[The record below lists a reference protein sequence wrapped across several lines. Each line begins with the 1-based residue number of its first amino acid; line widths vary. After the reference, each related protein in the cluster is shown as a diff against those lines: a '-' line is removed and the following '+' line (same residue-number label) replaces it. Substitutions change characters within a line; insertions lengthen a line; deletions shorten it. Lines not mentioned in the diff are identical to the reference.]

1 MSKVKKAKEHKFL
14 NKHTVLGV
22 FLLMYFNFVLIDFV
36 FGAASAV
43 ICEHAGIDNK
53 TGLGAGAIIGS
64 ILALII
70 WFRFFSPEY
79 KWKPESGSW
88 GKSFRLLIPLYL
100 YWVFLFGTFGY
111 LSKSFPFGAISLSS
125 FLAAIMAGAGE
136 EVAFREVG
144 ISYLARQWKDENKII
159 LMAIIPAAA
168 FALTHVTNIVSMSFP
183 DVLKQALLTFFMG
196 VFLGAVY
203 IRTGNIWPIILGHSL
218 HDIMAFSASEKLSM
232 LGMNLPDWSV
242 TLLTVVEAGLL
253 ISGLYMLRKSKKAEI
268 IALWNKRWSRDTG
281 VTEEA

>member
-1 MSKVKKAKEHKFL
+1 MAREKKAKEHKFL

-79 KWKPESGSW
+79 KWKPESGS
-88 GKSFRLLIPLYL
+88 
-100 YWVFLFGTFGY
+100 
-111 LSKSFPFGAISLSS
+111 GAISLSS

-144 ISYLARQWKDENKII
+144 ISYMARQWNDENKII

-168 FALTHVTNIVSMSFP
+168 FALTHITNIVSMSLS

-232 LGMNLPDWSV
+232 LGLNLPDWSV
-242 TLLTVVEAGLL
+242 TLLTVIEAGLL
-253 ISGLYMLRKSKKAEI
+253 ISGLYMLRKSKRAEI
-268 IALWNKRWSRDTG
+268 IALWDKRWSRDT
-281 VTEEA
+281 VVSEEA

>member
-1 MSKVKKAKEHKFL
+1 
-14 NKHTVLGV
+14 
-22 FLLMYFNFVLIDFV
+22 MYFNFVLIDFV
-36 FGAASAV
+36 IGATSAI

-53 TGLGAGAIIGS
+53 IGLGAGAIIGS

-232 LGMNLPDWSV
+232 LGLNLPDWSV
-242 TLLTVVEAGLL
+242 TLLTVIEAGLL
-253 ISGLYMLRKSKKAEI
+253 ISGLYMLRKSKRAEI
-268 IALWNKRWSRDTG
+268 IALWDKRWSRDT
-281 VTEEA
+281 VVSEEA

>member
-1 MSKVKKAKEHKFL
+1 MAREKKAKEHKFL

-144 ISYLARQWKDENKII
+144 ISYMARQWNDENKII
-159 LMAIIPAAA
+159 LMAIIPAADA
-168 FALTHVTNIVSMSFP
+168 RNEYCF
-183 DVLKQALLTFFMG
+183 D
-196 VFLGAVY
+196 
-203 IRTGNIWPIILGHSL
+203 
-218 HDIMAFSASEKLSM
+218 ELS
-232 LGMNLPDWSV
+232 GRS
-242 TLLTVVEAGLL
+242 
-253 ISGLYMLRKSKKAEI
+253 
-268 IALWNKRWSRDTG
+268 
-281 VTEEA
+281 

>member
-1 MSKVKKAKEHKFL
+1 MAREKKAKEHKFL

-64 ILALII
+64 ILALM
-70 WFRFFSPEY
+70 FRFFSPEY

-88 GKSFRLLIPLYL
+88 GKSFRLLIPLYI

-144 ISYLARQWKDENKII
+144 ISYMARQWNDENKII

-168 FALTHVTNIVSMSFP
+168 FALTHITNIVSMSLS

-232 LGMNLPDWSV
+232 LGLNLPDWSV
-242 TLLTVVEAGLL
+242 TLLTVIEAGLL
-253 ISGLYMLRKSKKAEI
+253 ISGLYMLRKSKRAEI
-268 IALWNKRWSRDTG
+268 IALWDKRWSRDT
-281 VTEEA
+281 VVSEEA